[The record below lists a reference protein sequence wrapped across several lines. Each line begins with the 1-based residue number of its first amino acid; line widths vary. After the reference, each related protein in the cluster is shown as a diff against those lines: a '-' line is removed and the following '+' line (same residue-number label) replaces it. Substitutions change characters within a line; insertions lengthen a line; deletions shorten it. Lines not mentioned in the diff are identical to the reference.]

1 MRLLGAVMAL
11 IACGAMGFIYN
22 RSLRERL
29 DTLAAMYEV
38 LAMMKLELS
47 NRICA
52 LPELIE
58 TLSERSKGEVSDFL
72 LAVYKRLSSLGE
84 YSFDELWC
92 ECAAKSLTALNENE
106 RRAICSLG
114 SILGRGELDAQ
125 IAEIDRCTST
135 LHTALENARTE
146 QPQQK
151 KLTLGMSFAAGMLL
165 VIMLI

>member
-1 MRLLGAVMAL
+1 MRILGAVMAL
-11 IACGAMGFIYN
+11 ISCGAMGFIYN

-29 DTLAAMYEV
+29 DTLAAMCEA
-38 LAMMKLELS
+38 LAMMKAELS
-47 NRICA
+47 CRVCA
-52 LPELIE
+52 LPDLVE
-58 TLSERSKGEVSDFL
+58 TLSERCKGEAAVFFLDVST
-72 LAVYKRLSSLGE
+72 RLPSLGE

-92 ECAAKSLTALNENE
+92 ECAAKSLTALSENE
-106 RRAICSLG
+106 RREICSLG

-135 LHTALENARTE
+135 LHTVLENARSE

-151 KLTLGMSFAAGMLL
+151 KLTLGMSFAAGMMF